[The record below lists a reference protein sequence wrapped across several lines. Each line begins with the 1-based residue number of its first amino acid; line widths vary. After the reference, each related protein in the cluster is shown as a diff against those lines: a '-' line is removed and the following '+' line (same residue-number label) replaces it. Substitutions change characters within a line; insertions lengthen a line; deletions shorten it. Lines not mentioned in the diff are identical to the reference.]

1 MSKKLKRDDGKYKI
15 RMRQNFA
22 NIEMAIWSLPP
33 LSSSFFPIHKPF
45 SYSIS
50 STWTR
55 NAQTHT
61 HTLTWNEA
69 RQLKMGFDQ
78 SDGGNYNKF
87 SSWVETSTNWRTDL
101 GVRDDKLL
109 ISGRFVVLGNY
120 HLVLALFVSLRT
132 SIYISTAIVAC
143 FKTHF
148 PTGPS
153 FSLFS

>member
-1 MSKKLKRDDGKYKI
+1 LPISKWQFEVYHPLVHLFSQSINPFLI
-15 RMRQNFA
+15 RFRA
-22 NIEMAIWSLPP
+22 LEHELP
-33 LSSSFFPIHKPF
+33 
-45 SYSIS
+45 
-50 STWTR
+50 R
-55 NAQTHT
+55 HT
-61 HTLTWNEA
+61 HTWNEA